1 MTVVHGRGSSRWLGR
16 TLAIVATV
24 WSATAASGVEVRA
37 VHGPANEPSNVL
49 ARALPQD
56 TEYLTFSAG
65 EKTARLVL
73 RAGEHGANGGMSF
86 NGAQRGGH
94 EVVLPVGWRVQVT
107 LVNDDSSLP
116 HSAIIIPAT
125 DSVPN
130 RAATPAFAGAISQG
144 ADDGTLVGDST
155 AFSFTTERA
164 GAYWLFCAVPGH
176 GKAGMYLRLTVSR
189 TARVPRYQ

>member
-1 MTVVHGRGSSRWLGR
+1 MTVVHVRGSSGWLGA
-16 TLAIVATV
+16 TMAIGAIA
-24 WSATAASGVEVRA
+24 WSTTAANGVAVRA
-37 VHGPANEPSNVL
+37 VDQTAH
-49 ARALPQD
+49 ARERAPRQD
-56 TEYLTFSAG
+56 TEYLTFNASG
-65 EKTARLVL
+65 KSARLVL

-116 HSAIIIPAT
+116 HSAIIVPAG

-130 RAATPAFAGAISQG
+130 RVTTPAFAGAVSEG
-144 ADDGTLVGDST
+144 AADGTLAGDST
-155 AFSFTTERA
+155 AFSFTTERP

>member
-1 MTVVHGRGSSRWLGR
+1 MTAVYVRGSRGWLGV
-16 TLAIVATV
+16 TMAMGAMV
-24 WSATAASGVEVRA
+24 WSTTTASGVEVRA
-37 VHGPANEPSNVL
+37 AHQQAHVL
-49 ARALPQD
+49 GRELQQE
-56 TEYLTFSAG
+56 TEYLTFKTSG
-65 EKTARLVL
+65 KTARLVL

-116 HSAIIIPAT
+116 HSAIIIPAS
-125 DSVPN
+125 DSIPN
-130 RAATPAFAGAISQG
+130 RVTSPAFAGAASQG
-144 ADDGTLVGDST
+144 ADEGTLVGDST
-155 AFSFTTERA
+155 AFSFTTERP

>member
-1 MTVVHGRGSSRWLGR
+1 MTVVHVRGSSGWLGV
-16 TLAIVATV
+16 TMAIGALV
-24 WSATAASGVEVRA
+24 WSTTAATAASGVEVRA
-37 VHGPANEPSNVL
+37 VNERDS
-49 ARALPQD
+49 AMERALSQD
-56 TEYLTFSAG
+56 TEYLTFNAS
-65 EKTARLVL
+65 EKTARLVM

-86 NGAQRGGH
+86 NGAQRGEH
-94 EVVLPVGWRVQVT
+94 EVVLPVGWRVRVT

-116 HSAIIIPAT
+116 HSAIIIAAS
-125 DSVPN
+125 DSIPN
-130 RAATPAFAGAISQG
+130 RVKTPAFAGAVSHG

-155 AFSFTTERA
+155 AFSFTTERP